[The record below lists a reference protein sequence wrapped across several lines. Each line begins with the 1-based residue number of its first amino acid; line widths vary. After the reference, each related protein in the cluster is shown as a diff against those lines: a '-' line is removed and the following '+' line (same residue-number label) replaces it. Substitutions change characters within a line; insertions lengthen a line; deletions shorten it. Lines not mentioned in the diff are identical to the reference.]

1 MFTKLSATKIN
12 FLFYDVHNFR
22 RSIQRIISETTYG
35 LSSKDDLI
43 TNYGDRA
50 IYLPDSLH
58 SVFSEILKDKVGFNK
73 SRRVVNKL

>member
-12 FLFYDVHNFR
+12 LLT
-22 RSIQRIISETTYG
+22 IISETTYG
-35 LSSKDDLI
+35 LSSKHDLI